1 MARGACHVD
10 AGLEAVEGDDV
21 LEVKDGTGMP
31 HALLEATPNRSETV
45 TVVREAGRRR
55 EVLLEGEIKAVE
67 MVGSLL
73 LP

>member
-1 MARGACHVD
+1 MARGAIRVD
-10 AGLEAVEGDDV
+10 AWLEAVEGDDV

-31 HALLEATPNRSETV
+31 HALLEATTNRSETV
-45 TVVREAGRRR
+45 TVVREDGRRR

>member
-1 MARGACHVD
+1 
-10 AGLEAVEGDDV
+10 
-21 LEVKDGTGMP
+21 
-31 HALLEATPNRSETV
+31 
-45 TVVREAGRRR
+45 VVREDGRRR